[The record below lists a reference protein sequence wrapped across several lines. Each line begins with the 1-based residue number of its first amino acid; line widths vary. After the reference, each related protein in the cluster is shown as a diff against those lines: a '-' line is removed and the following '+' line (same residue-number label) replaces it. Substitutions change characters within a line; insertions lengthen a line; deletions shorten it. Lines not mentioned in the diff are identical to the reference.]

1 MLHTRFTDLVG
12 CDAPIQLAP
21 MGAISS
27 SDLLRAVVDAGGM
40 GMCSLPMAPADAVAQ
55 LLDAL
60 LEVTPIGFNVLVPF
74 LDLDV
79 IDAAASRCRLV
90 DFYHGPVDAAV
101 VARVHD
107 GGAFAGWQTGDVDEA
122 RAAADAGCDVLVVRG
137 TEGGGRMYGGR
148 GLWPLLAEVLDAV
161 DVPVL
166 AAGGIASGRLL
177 AAALAAGADGV
188 RLGTRFVATL
198 ESGAHDAYKQAL
210 VTAPGDGTVLTEAY
224 ATMWPDTVRTA
235 RVLRRALAAAE
246 ATEQDPV
253 GQMMMGPMQVDVP
266 RFGVAPPPASATGD
280 VDAMAMY
287 AGESAGAVTSI
298 EPAREVLR
306 RIVHEAE
313 DRLRASRAALR
324 NE

>member
-12 CDAPIQLAP
+12 CDAPVQLAP
-21 MGAISS
+21 MGTISS

-60 LEVTPIGFNVLVPF
+60 REVTPIGFNVLVPF

-101 VARVHD
+101 VAPSTTVAPSR
-107 GGAFAGWQTGDVDEA
+107 AGRPVTSTKA

-148 GLWPLLAEVLDAV
+148 SLWPLLAEVLDAV

-177 AAALAAGADGV
+177 AATLAAGADGV
-188 RLGTRFVATL
+188 RLGTRFVATI
-198 ESGAHDAYKQAL
+198 ESGAHDVYKQAL
-210 VTAPGDGTVLTEAY
+210 VAAPA
-224 ATMWPDTVRTA
+224 TA
-235 RVLRRALAAAE
+235 RC
-246 ATEQDPV
+246 
-253 GQMMMGPMQVDVP
+253 
-266 RFGVAPPPASATGD
+266 
-280 VDAMAMY
+280 
-287 AGESAGAVTSI
+287 
-298 EPAREVLR
+298 
-306 RIVHEAE
+306 
-313 DRLRASRAALR
+313 
-324 NE
+324 

>member
-1 MLHTRFTDLVG
+1 MLPPHGAGGCRRANARRAARGDTDRVQRPRPVPGLG
-12 CDAPIQLAP
+12 CDRRRRI
-21 MGAISS
+21 
-27 SDLLRAVVDAGGM
+27 
-40 GMCSLPMAPADAVAQ
+40 
-55 LLDAL
+55 AL
-60 LEVTPIGFNVLVPF
+60 
-74 LDLDV
+74 
-79 IDAAASRCRLV
+79 RLV

-148 GLWPLLAEVLDAV
+148 SLWPLLAEVLDAV

-235 RVLRRALAAAE
+235 RVLRRAS
-246 ATEQDPV
+246 Q
-253 GQMMMGPMQVDVP
+253 P
-266 RFGVAPPPASATGD
+266 RKQPS
-280 VDAMAMY
+280 
-287 AGESAGAVTSI
+287 
-298 EPAREVLR
+298 
-306 RIVHEAE
+306 RIPWG
-313 DRLRASRAALR
+313 S
-324 NE
+324 

>member
-1 MLHTRFTDLVG
+1 
-12 CDAPIQLAP
+12 
-21 MGAISS
+21 
-27 SDLLRAVVDAGGM
+27 
-40 GMCSLPMAPADAVAQ
+40 MCSLPMAPADAVAQ

-60 LEVTPIGFNVLVPF
+60 RDVTPIGFNVLIPF

-107 GGAFAGWQTGDVDEA
+107 GGALAGWQTGDVDEA
-122 RAAADAGCDVLVVRG
+122 RAAADAGCDVLVVARHRRRRAHVRRPQSVAAARRSVGRG
-137 TEGGGRMYGGR
+137 RRPRARGGR
-148 GLWPLLAEVLDAV
+148 
-161 DVPVL
+161 
-166 AAGGIASGRLL
+166 IASGRLL

-188 RLGTRFVATL
+188 RLGTRFVATI

-224 ATMWPDTVRTA
+224 ATMWPDAVRTS

-253 GQMMMGPMQVDVP
+253 GQMVMGPMQVDVP
-266 RFGVAPPPASATGD
+266 RFGAAPPPASATGD
-280 VDAMAMY
+280 VAAMAMY
-287 AGESAGAVTSI
+287 AGESAGAVTAI
-298 EPAREVLR
+298 EPAGEVLR
-306 RIVHEAE
+306 RIVHDAE
-313 DRLRASRAALR
+313 DRLRASRTALR
-324 NE
+324 DE